1 MPYSSVKG
9 FKYIL
14 LVVPVR
20 ANSEISCL
28 EGESPFTDIKHEKL
42 GQNTNCIF
50 NERLKKFDKTILRS
64 DIVVLVSNHVLL

>member
-1 MPYSSVKG
+1 MLYRSVKG

-20 ANSEISCL
+20 ANSEISSL
-28 EGESPFTDIKHEKL
+28 NEESPFTDIKHEKP

-50 NERLKKFDKTILRS
+50 NERLKKLDKIILRS
-64 DIVVLVSNHVLL
+64 DIVVLVQ

>member
-1 MPYSSVKG
+1 MPYSSVKE

-28 EGESPFTDIKHEKL
+28 KEESPFTDIKHEKPGVKHKL
-42 GQNTNCIF
+42 YFQRAL
-50 NERLKKFDKTILRS
+50 EK
-64 DIVVLVSNHVLL
+64 V

>member
-1 MPYSSVKG
+1 MTYSSVKE

-28 EGESPFTDIKHEKL
+28 EEESPFTDIKHEKP

-50 NERLKKFDKTILRS
+50 NEHLKKFDIIILKS
-64 DIVVLVSNHVLL
+64 DIVALV